1 MLKSFPIG
9 TDKATSA
16 VMEIIL
22 RLKIKDSMTT
32 DLKTAAR
39 NDSLRKL
46 QGIMKKRY
54 VTAVPIIDNSRLVGM
69 VTVNQIMSALDA
81 GEMDF
86 PAEKYMEKNLVVLE
100 DDMPLSFAINYFNKY
115 SYHRFPVIN
124 KEQRLVGIITSRDI
138 LITLLREL
146 NAEMEDLE
154 GRIEKKLAAERVHS
168 PNIVTKDFMVTKF
181 DFENAG
187 RASFELKKML
197 KDRKISQKI
206 IRRASVA
213 SYELEINLV
222 IHSDG
227 GRITFTI
234 DDKKITIETHDEG
247 PGIPDVNVVLQE
259 GYSTANEWIRS
270 LGFGAGVGLANTKR
284 VSDEFNITSE
294 VGKGTKVV
302 STIYMRGDEN
312 ESNGTGQGS

>member
-1 MLKSFPIG
+1 
-9 TDKATSA
+9 
-16 VMEIIL
+16 MEIVL

-32 DLKTAAR
+32 DLKTAGKT
-39 NDSLRKL
+39 DSLRKL

-54 VTAVPIIDNSRLVGM
+54 VTAVPIIDNTRLVGM

-81 GEMDF
+81 GEMDL
-86 PAEKYMEKNLVVLE
+86 PAERYMEKNLVVLE

-124 KEQRLVGIITSRDI
+124 KEQHLVGIITSRDI
-138 LITLLREL
+138 LVTLLREL

-154 GRIEKKLAAERVHS
+154 GRIERKLAAGRVSS
-168 PNIVTKDFMVTKF
+168 PNIVNKDFMVTKF

-197 KDRKISQKI
+197 KERKVPQKI

-227 GRITFTI
+227 GRISFTI
-234 DDKKITIETHDEG
+234 DEKNITIETQDSG
-247 PGIPDVNVVLQE
+247 PGIPDVSLVLQE

-294 VGKGTKVV
+294 VGKGTTVISK
-302 STIYMRGDEN
+302 IHMRGDEN
-312 ESNGTGQGS
+312 ESIGTGQGA